1 MQDVKV
7 YWRKFWFA
15 VIILQKQYVINTILT
30 HSVAS
35 DFPISLTLFF
45 PLIIKNHLITNLEKP
60 ANKGQSLESR
70 YNDQQGLTRERQ
82 HQQTT
87 KSLSSNYWCYN
98 NKILNTVFHPHI
110 FKIKGSAMKFH
121 KSLKNQTNK
130 KKGNKTVV
138 EKLGFLLIPTFKKI
152 KTILGR
158 VTFLFFAF
166 YKLTCSTCKQVHII
180 LKLTVKIKT
189 TPC

>member
-15 VIILQKQYVINTILT
+15 VSILTQKQYVINTILT
-30 HSVAS
+30 HSFAS

-60 ANKGQSLESR
+60 ANKGQSPESR
-70 YNDQQGLTRERQ
+70 YDDQQGLTRERQ
-82 HQQTT
+82 HQQKA

-121 KSLKNQTNK
+121 KSLKNQPKRWGGGGQNS
-130 KKGNKTVV
+130 
-138 EKLGFLLIPTFKKI
+138 
-152 KTILGR
+152 GR
-158 VTFLFFAF
+158 EIRVSFDSYL
-166 YKLTCSTCKQVHII
+166 
-180 LKLTVKIKT
+180 
-189 TPC
+189 

>member
-30 HSVAS
+30 HSIAS

-87 KSLSSNYWCYN
+87 KSLRSNYWCYN

-121 KSLKNQTNK
+121 KSLKNQTKK
-130 KKGNKTVV
+130 KKGGWGGGQNSGREIRVSFDSYLQKNQNDFRTSN
-138 EKLGFLLIPTFKKI
+138 FSFFC
-152 KTILGR
+152 IL
-158 VTFLFFAF
+158 
-166 YKLTCSTCKQVHII
+166 
-180 LKLTVKIKT
+180 
-189 TPC
+189 